1 MRLHHCVAFFGVWAA
16 ISGALATPLQTHP
29 NAAASAVTTPRAHIG
44 KGYQYIENRRY
55 AEAAQEFQAALSLN
69 PHLIQARYQ
78 LGICEFAL
86 GRLKEA
92 RAEFNQV
99 EKEAPGNPQIAYYL
113 GRIDLKEENY
123 QQAIHELLKISSSS
137 PFPDTAYYLGSAYL
151 NEGDLTEAKRWLLQ
165 AAGANPRD
173 FRVADHLARV
183 YQKQKQTAKAEEEY
197 ARSLRLRQYYEDGAK
212 LSLACDRALDT
223 QPPAQARS
231 VCQRIF
237 DPMDQDKLILLGM
250 IYGRHG
256 DYDDALPPLKAAVRI
271 DPDSWAAEHNL
282 GLTYFRLR
290 RYSDAL
296 APLRK
301 AVELRPEYFGSSA
314 LLGATLYALKQD
326 QEAFQTLERAHQ
338 LNPQDPDTTELL
350 FNEAL
355 IQARQRCL
363 KKNYSDCLEFLHKA
377 SSLHPGDE
385 RIQRQI
391 AEVERLAMGAQQ

>member
-1 MRLHHCVAFFGVWAA
+1 M
-16 ISGALATPLQTHP
+16 
-29 NAAASAVTTPRAHIG
+29 
-44 KGYQYIENRRY
+44 ENRRY

-78 LGICEFAL
+78 LAICEFAL
-86 GRLKEA
+86 ARLKEA
-92 RAEFNQV
+92 RTELNQV
-99 EKEAPGNPQIAYYL
+99 EKEAPGNPEVTYYL
-113 GRIDLKEENY
+113 GRLDLREGDY
-123 QQAIHELLKISSSS
+123 QQAIQELLKIGSSP
-137 PFPDTAYYLGSAYL
+137 PFPDTTYYLGSAYL
-151 NEGDLTEAKRWLLQ
+151 NEGMLSEAEKWLLL
-165 AAGANPRD
+165 AAKANPRD
-173 FRVADHLARV
+173 FRVADHLARL
-183 YQKQKQTAKAEEEY
+183 YQKQKKASQAEKEY
-197 ARSLRLRQYYEDGAK
+197 ARSMRLRQYYEDGAK
-212 LSLACDRALDT
+212 LSIACDRALDT
-223 QPPAQARS
+223 QPLNQARS
-231 VCQRIF
+231 VCQQIF

-256 DYDDALPPLKAAVRI
+256 DYHDALPPLEEAVRI

-314 LLGATLYALKQD
+314 LLGATLYTLQQD
-326 QEAFQTLERAHQ
+326 QEAFQALEHAHQ
-338 LNPQDPDTTELL
+338 LNPQDSDAAQLL

-363 KKNYSDCLEFLHKA
+363 NKNYSGCLKFLHKA
-377 SSLHPGDE
+377 SSLRPGDE

-391 AEVERLAMGAQQ
+391 AEVERLANGAPE